1 MEFEIYNNIMVVA
14 KDEHNFSVIS
24 DINGNRNTIAYNIPD
39 VKTALLIKQ
48 AYGDGFYDGRLS
60 VEGGADFGRD
70 AIKGE

>member
-1 MEFEIYNNIMVVA
+1 MEFEIYNNIMVIA

-24 DINGNRNTIAYNIPD
+24 EIDGGRNTIAYNIPD
-39 VKTALLIKQ
+39 VKTALMIKQ

-60 VEGGADFGRD
+60 VKGDLDFGRD

>member
-1 MEFEIYNNIMVVA
+1 MEFEIYNNIMVIA

-24 DINGNRNTIAYNIPD
+24 EINGSRNTIAYNISD
-39 VKTALLIKQ
+39 VKTALMIKQ

-60 VEGGADFGRD
+60 AEGGEEFGRD